1 MDSPRLLDGE
11 AADDVVLLDDDGAPV
26 GRAARSTVHT
36 ATTPLH
42 LAFSCYLVRPD
53 GAVLLTRRALTKR
66 TWPGV
71 WTNAFCGHPRPGE
84 DVADAVA
91 RHACHE
97 LGLTVH
103 DARLALP
110 DFRYRAV
117 DASGTV
123 ENEVCPVYVARVDE
137 TPDPDPYEVMD
148 LRWSTPDEVVGVV
161 AAAPWA
167 VSPWM
172 VEQLRAGGHD
182 LLVETAR

>member
-11 AADDVVLLDDDGAPV
+11 PADDVVLLDDDGAPV

-84 DVADAVA
+84 DVVDAVA

-97 LGLTVH
+97 LGLTVPSAATRDPERTSPTPSRGTPATSSASRCTTH
-103 DARLALP
+103 ASPSRT
-110 DFRYRAV
+110 
-117 DASGTV
+117 SGTA
-123 ENEVCPVYVARVDE
+123 P
-137 TPDPDPYEVMD
+137 
-148 LRWSTPDEVVGVV
+148 STPRGR
-161 AAAPWA
+161 
-167 VSPWM
+167 S
-172 VEQLRAGGHD
+172 R
-182 LLVETAR
+182 TRCARCTSRGSTRLPTRTRTR